1 MDELLL
7 NKLKDNLRNTNNEN
21 LNQVV
26 IQNYLTDINHSIKE
40 LNDLLEDVQN
50 NDILNLQKKE
60 REMFIE
66 KKTMEPFIKHLI
78 VYNAFLNNLYH

>member
-50 NDILNLQKKE
+50 NDILNLQKKK

-78 VYNAFLNNLYH
+78 VYNTFLNNLYH